1 MCVCF
6 SWLLNAV
13 LMSAGLHL
21 FVFVHACIHLQSLV
35 DGDGVY
41 LCACEYHRDGGWTD
55 GDLGSAPQPRPA

>member
-1 MCVCF
+1 
-6 SWLLNAV
+6 
-13 LMSAGLHL
+13 MSAGLHL

>member
-21 FVFVHACIHLQSLV
+21 FVF
-35 DGDGVY
+35 VY